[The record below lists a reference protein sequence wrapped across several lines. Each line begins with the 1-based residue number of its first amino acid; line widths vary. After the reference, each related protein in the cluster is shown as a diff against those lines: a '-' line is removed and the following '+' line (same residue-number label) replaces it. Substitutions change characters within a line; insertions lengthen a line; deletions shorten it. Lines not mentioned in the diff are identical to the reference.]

1 MTYVTYTA
9 VSNLISTNQLQCS
22 EERRLETL
30 FENKSKALMCLD
42 SGITL

>member
-22 EERRLETL
+22 EELETL